1 MLLIG
6 FVIGLAIYGVVALS
20 RCGFRV
26 EEGHVAVRTAFGAA
40 EREAD
45 GALRLFGPGVHA
57 KAPWHHVHVVP
68 TKERLLDLSGEEGGL
83 RVMAGDGT
91 VLRFDSVVRYQPERE
106 HLEALLFG
114 MRAPMDHI
122 TGLFACLLRNEI
134 AALRPT
140 EPAEG
145 RLEVVRDGSSYA
157 VIRRERAR
165 LNREIAEFCKQ
176 RIGGRYGV
184 RFTAVDLV
192 DILPPD
198 ELADALN
205 GVMAAQTE
213 SEGRIFRA
221 QADCRQR
228 ELAARA
234 GVDIAKARA
243 QALEREID
251 TLAGV
256 LRGMHAEGT
265 LDAYVARRRD
275 EVMGEARTLYL
286 RADGGAK

>member
-6 FVIGLAIYGVVALS
+6 LLIGLGIYGAFALA
-20 RCGFRV
+20 RCAFRV
-26 EEGHVAVRTAFGAA
+26 EEGHVAVRTIFGAA
-40 EREAD
+40 EREAS
-45 GALRLFGPGVHA
+45 GALKLYGPGLHT

-68 TKERLLDLSGEEGGL
+68 TKERMLDLSGEHGGL

-91 VLRFDSVVRYQPERE
+91 VLRFDSVVRYQPEHE
-106 HLEALLFG
+106 NLEALLFG
-114 MRAPMDHI
+114 MRAPMEHI

-140 EPAEG
+140 APPPGDG
-145 RLEVVRDGSSYA
+145 RFELSRDAGSYA
-157 VIRRERAR
+157 VIRRERVR
-165 LNREIAEFCKQ
+165 LNREIADFCKE
-176 RIGGRYGV
+176 RIGDRYGV

-213 SEGRIFRA
+213 SEARIFRA

-228 ELAARA
+228 ELAAQR
-234 GVDIAKARA
+234 GVDIARARA
-243 QALEREID
+243 AAVEKEID
-251 TLAGV
+251 TLADF
-256 LRGMHAEGT
+256 LRGLHAEGT
-265 LDAYVARRRD
+265 LKGYVARRRD

-286 RADGGAK
+286 RAKG

>member
-6 FVIGLAIYGVVALS
+6 LLIGLAIYGATALS
-20 RCGFRV
+20 RCAFRV
-26 EEGHVAVRTAFGAA
+26 EEGHVAVRTIFGAA

-45 GALRLFGPGVHA
+45 GSLKLYGPGLHT

-68 TKERLLDLSGEEGGL
+68 TKERMLDLSGEHGGL

-106 HLEALLFG
+106 HVEALLFG
-114 MRAPMDHI
+114 MRAPMEHI

-134 AALRPT
+134 AALRPS
-140 EPAEG
+140 EPPSGG
-145 RLEVVRDGSSYA
+145 RFELARDAGSYA

-165 LNREIAEFCKQ
+165 LNREIADFCRE
-176 RIGGRYGV
+176 RIGNRYGV

-213 SEGRIFRA
+213 SEARIFRA

-228 ELAARA
+228 ELAAQR
-234 GVDIAKARA
+234 GVEIARA
-243 QALEREID
+243 RAAAVEKEID
-251 TLAGV
+251 TLAGF
-256 LRGMHAEGT
+256 LTELHEKGT
-265 LDAYVARRRD
+265 LGGYVARRRD

-286 RADGGAK
+286 RVKG